1 MLRSL
6 LRALAIV
13 LLTLTVGGC
22 AVIAGI
28 FKSGFWVGA
37 VAALIV
43 VVLLLAL
50 FGKRA

>member
-1 MLRSL
+1 LLRF
-6 LRALAIV
+6 LRALAVV
-13 LLTLTVGGC
+13 LLTFTVGGC